1 VKRTAIA
8 VWLALLIACLI
19 IISRS
24 QFTADLSAFLPKN
37 PTPAQQL
44 LLEQI
49 RDGLASRLILVGI
62 EGADAPARAVL
73 SRQIAQRLR
82 TDPAFV
88 SVNNGEPVSLERD
101 RAFLFNNR
109 YLLSPQVTP
118 ARFSASGLHDAL
130 AESVDLL
137 ASPAGLL
144 VKSLLPRDP
153 TGEMVQLLDQ
163 LNSGSRPKMI
173 GGAWASKDGSRALM
187 LVQTRASGSDTDAQ
201 QHAMTAI
208 RQAFDSAASLSPNS
222 SPNGCPL
229 PNPDETTSHSTKQPK
244 DGSQVAGYLP
254 QAGEGT
260 NVKGACFNLVM
271 TGPGVFSVTSR
282 NTIQSQVTRLSL
294 ISITLIAVLLL
305 LVYRSVT
312 ALVLSFLPVI
322 SGALAG
328 IAAVSL
334 GFGSV
339 HGITLGFGTAL
350 IGEAVDYSIYL
361 FVQSE
366 QDQQR
371 WITRFWPT
379 IRLGVLTSIFGF
391 ASLLLSGFPGL
402 AQLGLYSI
410 AGLISAALVTR
421 FVLPHLLPANFRI
434 HDVSRIGQILFRLVA
449 TAAKLRWPA
458 VLLLLAACAILTFH
472 RNNLWNDKIASLS
485 PVSPAD
491 VALDAALRADMGAP
505 DVRYIVVVS
514 GERQESVLQSAE
526 QVSGILQTEV
536 DLGELAGFESP
547 SRYLPS
553 EAAQRARQGS
563 LPESAVLASR
573 LSMAVQGLPVHEPLF
588 KPFLS
593 DVDAARR
600 QPLLQAADLEKT
612 SMSMAVDALLIRQS
626 HHWSALLPLTA
637 PEGHDINAGQIR
649 TALSASALSSGYDKA
664 TIPNDK
670 TLHTRPPHPNLHS
683 VEEGQPS
690 PQSSPGGRGSER
702 EKSLTIPESLRDSQV
717 NVLLVDMKAES
728 DNLYSGY
735 LHEIIRLSI
744 GGLLAIIGLLLLVF
758 HSPRRVLRIIA
769 PLAAAVITVTA
780 GLALFGQQLI
790 ILHLVGL
797 LLVVAI
803 GSNYALFFDRADHP
817 DIATHHAAISPR
829 TLASMLFANLTA
841 VAGFGLLAFSK
852 VSILQAMGVTV
863 APGVILALI
872 YSAIFARKPHG

>member
-1 VKRTAIA
+1 MKPVRGRAAI
-8 VWLALLIACLI
+8 VLWLAFITACII

-62 EGADAPARAVL
+62 EGADAPARAAL
-73 SRQIAQRLR
+73 SRQMAQRLR

-88 SVNNGEPVSLERD
+88 SVNNGEPVSAERD

-109 YLLSPQVTP
+109 YLLSPEVTP
-118 ARFSASGLHDAL
+118 ARFSVSGLHDAL
-130 AESVDLL
+130 SDSIDLL

-144 VKSLLPRDP
+144 VKSLLPNDP

-173 GGAWASKDGSRALM
+173 DGAWASRDGSRALM

-208 RQAFDSAASLSPNS
+208 RTAFNEAHVAAA
-222 SPNGCPL
+222 
-229 PNPDETTSHSTKQPK
+229 K
-244 DGSQVAGYLP
+244 
-254 QAGEGT
+254 
-260 NVKGACFNLVM
+260 LVM

-294 ISITLIAVLLL
+294 ISIALIAALLL
-305 LVYRSVT
+305 LVYRSFT

-334 GFGSV
+334 AFGSV

-434 HDVSRIGQILFRLVA
+434 HDVSHIGKILFRLVA
-449 TAAKLRWPA
+449 HAAKLRPA
-458 VLLLLAACAILTFH
+458 AALLLLAACVILTLH
-472 RNNLWNDKIASLS
+472 RSNLWNDKISSLS
-485 PVSPAD
+485 PVSQAD
-491 VALDAALRADMGAP
+491 VALDAALRADLGAP

-514 GERQESVLQSAE
+514 GASQESVLQSAE
-526 QVSGILQTEV
+526 QVSVILQTEV
-536 DLGELAGFESP
+536 DRGELAGFESP

-553 EAAQRARQGS
+553 EAAQLARQGS
-563 LPESAVLASR
+563 LPEPALLASR
-573 LSMAVQGLPVHEPLF
+573 LSIAVQGLPVHEPLF

-593 DVDAARR
+593 DIDAARH
-600 QPLLQAADLEKT
+600 QHLLQAADLEKT
-612 SMSMAVDALLIRQS
+612 SMAMAVDALLIHQA

-649 TALSASALSSGYDKA
+649 TALSASVLSG
-664 TIPNDK
+664 
-670 TLHTRPPHPNLHS
+670 
-683 VEEGQPS
+683 
-690 PQSSPGGRGSER
+690 
-702 EKSLTIPESLRDSQV
+702 
-717 NVLLVDMKAES
+717 VLLVDMKAES

-735 LHEIIRLSI
+735 MHEIIQLSMV
-744 GGLLAIIGLLLLVF
+744 GLLAIIGLLLLVF
-758 HSPRRVLRIIA
+758 RSPRRVLRIIA
-769 PLAAAVITVTA
+769 PLAAAVIIVTA

-872 YSAIFARKPHG
+872 FSAIFARKSP